1 MAPTKP
7 TLSRSRAELDRPLA
21 RRIGVRIREER
32 LKAGLTQAGLADGRY
47 TKAYISALENGL
59 VKPSMAALNFLA
71 DRLGIPAT
79 RFLEDHGPAWTRL
92 EADLRLAAGE
102 WQAAADGYADL
113 LDADPSPTF
122 RPELLRGLAEALCRL
137 ERPQEALR
145 AAAEARTTFIA
156 LDRRADAALAAYW
169 ESFALYE
176 LEQGDEAKL
185 VLQRVLDE
193 VAAGL
198 EVEPDL
204 TVRAL
209 IALAMNESRDD
220 EPERALAHLER
231 ARSLVPLL
239 DSRRRATFLFSLALN
254 YRELGDLEGAMTSGT
269 QALAQFRAAS
279 AGYEVAALENELAL
293 VHLGLGNVGRA
304 REHAKS
310 ARDGFERLDNERYLA
325 HVTDTESQIALAAGH
340 PDEALER
347 GAEAIRL
354 ADATGNRKARLSAC
368 LSIARARRA
377 AGDLAGASQILE
389 EAAESA
395 RAIGRRAQLQAVLGE
410 WADVRAELGDLEGA
424 YRLSREALS
433 AGRG

>member
-1 MAPTKP
+1 MQTVKP
-7 TLSRSRAELDRPLA
+7 PRPPSRADLDRPLA
-21 RRIGVRIREER
+21 RRIGARIRAER

-59 VKPSMAALNFLA
+59 VKPSMAALNYLA
-71 DRLGIPAT
+71 ERLDIPAT

-102 WQAAADGYADL
+102 WQAAADGYAEL
-113 LDADPSPTF
+113 LEADPGPTL

-137 ERPQEALR
+137 DRPNDALR
-145 AAAEARTTFIA
+145 AAAEAGTAFIA
-156 LDRRADAALAAYW
+156 LDRRADAALTGYW

-176 LEQGDEAKL
+176 IEQGDEAKL
-185 VLQRVLDE
+185 ILQRILDE
-193 VAAGL
+193 IAAGL

-204 TVRAL
+204 TVRIL
-209 IALAMNESRDD
+209 IALAMNETRDD

-239 DSRRRATFLFSLALN
+239 DGRRRATFLFSLALS
-254 YRELGDLEGAMTSGT
+254 YRELGDFEGAMTSGT

-279 AGYEVAALENELAL
+279 AAFEVAALENELAL
-293 VHLGLGNVGRA
+293 VHLGLGNVARA
-304 REHAKS
+304 RAHAKS
-310 ARDGFERLDNERYLA
+310 AREGFERLDNDRSLA
-325 HVTDTESQIALAAGH
+325 HVTDTEAQIALADGH

-347 GAEAIRL
+347 GAEAVRL

-377 AGDLAGASQILE
+377 AGDLAGASQTLQ
-389 EAAESA
+389 EAADSA

-433 AGRG
+433 AGRS